1 MRGAGNPR
9 IGGFPRSWVAP
20 AVQPPSSLSLSL
32 NFARRLYLCAGKEKR
47 RSLCFGNWPNPAM
60 FSICCKGKAARAGRK
75 RPSSEDRFLRGKL
88 QRGNLYRRSI
98 IAIENY
104 FSTFFLFVL
113 IRGMKGLDAGKGRSR
128 FYQRNYQETNN

>member
-47 RSLCFGNWPNPAM
+47 RSLYFGNWPNPAM
-60 FSICCKGKAARAGRK
+60 FSICCKGKAARC
-75 RPSSEDRFLRGKL
+75 RPKTALLRGP
-88 QRGNLYRRSI
+88 
-98 IAIENY
+98 
-104 FSTFFLFVL
+104 FF
-113 IRGMKGLDAGKGRSR
+113 AGKTAAGKFISSFDNRDRELLFYFFPLRPDKRNERIGRR
-128 FYQRNYQETNN
+128 EGKVAILPKELPRNE